1 MHDLTLLT
9 IIFAPSSC
17 ALIYLH
23 LNGSERGQGQE
34 RESRFAWENNVN
46 YSDSFFFGLLASSI
60 MIWREYIELMPV
72 LKAHSTFF
80 PWRNNVESSLFIS
93 ISE

>member
-9 IIFAPSSC
+9 IIFAPSSF

-23 LNGSERGQGQE
+23 LNGSERGQGQA
-34 RESRFAWENNVN
+34 RKSRFAWENNVN

-60 MIWREYIELMPV
+60 MIWGE
-72 LKAHSTFF
+72 
-80 PWRNNVESSLFIS
+80 
-93 ISE
+93 